1 MAVLTV
7 AVIVSENFSPFHLSI
22 PSMVFSD
29 TLYEEKQFELFFC
42 AETPG
47 MVASE
52 HGFSINVEHG
62 FSALEKAD
70 LIVVP
75 HWSHPETR
83 PSAPLLDALRAAA
96 TRKAQIAGLCLGTYV
111 LAYAGLLDG
120 RRASTH
126 WAFEQDFIAR
136 FLHVQLDTNALYV
149 EDEHLITSAGTVAAI
164 DCCLHLV
171 RQHCGSTIANRAARR
186 LVIPPYREGGQAQ
199 FIEHPVPE
207 NTRDSKINQLLDYLR
222 SHLRSPHSL
231 DALASRVQMS
241 RRTFTRHF
249 FRATG
254 MTVSDWLT
262 AERLH
267 HSQALLESTSHS
279 IEAIADSVGFQS
291 VVTFRQQFK
300 QRFRVNPTDWRKTF
314 QDKRSTR

>member
-7 AVIVSENFSPFHLSI
+7 AVVVSENFSPFHLSI
-22 PSMVFSD
+22 PGMVFSD
-29 TLYEEKQFELFFC
+29 MLYEEKQFELFFC
-42 AETPG
+42 AENPG

-52 HGFSINVEHG
+52 NGFSINVEHG

-83 PSAPLLDALRAAA
+83 PSAPLLDALRTAE
-96 TRKAQIAGLCLGTYV
+96 TRKVQIAGLCLGTYV

-164 DCCLHLV
+164 DCCLYLV
-171 RQHCGSTIANRAARR
+171 CQHCGSAIANRAARR

-231 DALASRVQMS
+231 DVLASRVQMS

-262 AERLH
+262 AERLRC
-267 HSQALLESTSHS
+267 SQVLLESTSHS

-300 QRFRVNPTDWRKTF
+300 QRFSVSPTDWRKTF
-314 QDKRSTR
+314 QDKSSTR

>member
-7 AVIVSENFSPFHLSI
+7 AVVVSENFSPFHLSI
-22 PSMVFSD
+22 PGMVFSD
-29 TLYEEKQFELFFC
+29 MLYEEKQFELFFC
-42 AETPG
+42 AENPG

-62 FSALEKAD
+62 LSALEKAD

-75 HWSHPETR
+75 YWSHPETR
-83 PSAPLLDALRAAA
+83 PSTWLLDALCVADA
-96 TRKAQIAGLCLGTYV
+96 RKAQIAGLCLGTYV

-126 WAFEQDFIAR
+126 WAFEHDFIAR
-136 FLHVQLDTNALYV
+136 FVDVRLDTNALYV

-164 DCCLHLV
+164 DCCLYLV
-171 RQHCGSTIANRAARR
+171 RQHCGSAIANRAARR

-262 AERLH
+262 AERLRC
-267 HSQALLESTSHS
+267 SQVLLESTSHS

-291 VVTFRQQFK
+291 AVTFRQQFK
-300 QRFRVNPTDWRKTF
+300 QRLSVSPTDWRKTF
-314 QDKRSTR
+314 QDKSSTR

>member
-7 AVIVSENFSPFHLSI
+7 AVVVCENFSPFHLSI
-22 PSMVFSD
+22 PGMVFSD
-29 TLYEEKQFELFFC
+29 MLYEEKQFTLFFC
-42 AETPG
+42 AEKPG

-52 HGFSINVEHG
+52 YGFSINVEHD

-70 LIVVP
+70 LIIVP
-75 HWSHPETR
+75 YWNHPDTR
-83 PSAPLLDALRAAA
+83 PSQPLLDALRAAES
-96 TRKAQIAGLCLGTYV
+96 RKAQIAGLCLGTYV

-120 RRASTH
+120 RCASTH

-136 FLHVQLDTNALYV
+136 FLDVQLDTNALYV
-149 EDEHLITSAGTVAAI
+149 EDGRMITSAGTVAAI
-164 DCCLHLV
+164 DCCLYLV
-171 RQHCGSTIANRAARR
+171 RQYCGSAIANRAARR

-222 SHLRSPHSL
+222 THLRSSHSL

-262 AERLH
+262 AERLR
-267 HSQALLESTSHS
+267 HSQVLLESTSHS
-279 IEAIADSVGFQS
+279 IEAIADSAGFQS
-291 VVTFRQQFK
+291 AVTFRQHFK
-300 QRFRVNPTDWRKTF
+300 QRFSVSPTDWRKTF
-314 QDKRSTR
+314 QDKSSIH

>member
-29 TLYEEKQFELFFC
+29 MLYEEKQFELFFC

>member
-7 AVIVSENFSPFHLSI
+7 AVVVSENFSPFHLSI

-29 TLYEEKQFELFFC
+29 MLYEEKQFEIFFC
-42 AETPG
+42 AEKPG

-83 PSAPLLDALRAAA
+83 PSAPLLDALRIAEA
-96 TRKAQIAGLCLGTYV
+96 RKAQIAGLCLGTYV

-164 DCCLHLV
+164 DCCLYLV
-171 RQHCGSTIANRAARR
+171 RQHCGSAIANRAARR

-222 SHLRSPHSL
+222 SHLSSPHSL

-279 IEAIADSVGFQS
+279 IEAIADNVGFQS

-300 QRFRVNPTDWRKTF
+300 QRFSVSPTDWRKTF
-314 QDKRSTR
+314 QDKSCVR